1 MDKLKYI
8 QDIVNGYIKD
18 LYNQNGKAN
27 KRILIIYGLWN
38 EPINWG
44 DLGCVEVLKKG
55 KVVLIE
61 EAAPDCC
68 NFMKYIENRMI
79 EEHGITI
86 KVQTEW

>member
-1 MDKLKYI
+1 MEKETK
-8 QDIVNGYIKD
+8 DIVNGYIKD
-18 LYNQNGKAN
+18 LYNKNGKAN

-44 DLGCVEVLKKG
+44 NLWCGEVLKKG

-61 EAAPDCC
+61 QAAPDCY
-68 NFMKYIENRMI
+68 NFIKYIENRMR